1 MLKQATGTISPHSRR
16 CMIQRIT
23 LTSFKIVV
31 MRAAIA
37 PLFLLFAV
45 LASGTFLMTYHK
57 KVLNSDYAKKMR
69 TKNTD
74 ESPFTEIASFVEYSF
89 SIFNPVQE
97 EPTAIAAGE
106 KDTAMR
112 SMDYVD
118 QLNPLIFRN

>member
-1 MLKQATGTISPHSRR
+1 MLKQAIGTISPHSRC

-57 KVLNSDYAKKMR
+57 KGA
-69 TKNTD
+69 
-74 ESPFTEIASFVEYSF
+74 
-89 SIFNPVQE
+89 Q
-97 EPTAIAAGE
+97 
-106 KDTAMR
+106 
-112 SMDYVD
+112 
-118 QLNPLIFRN
+118 